1 MTKLKYKF
9 EENFVKDAE
18 KLEDN
23 TYNEKDNYYNYIKY
37 LKFFIIKKLDD
48 EFVKQNIEN
57 FELSTIKKIF
67 KYQNLNIDDEII
79 EIILNMKIYRWFI
92 FEIILRFQRVPEYLL
107 IKYFDKFKDK
117 KDCLYNILNYQ
128 DISNEFMCKINELL

>member
-1 MTKLKYKF
+1 M
-9 EENFVKDAE
+9 KDAE

-117 KDCLYNILNYQ
+117 KNCLYNILNYQ

>member
-1 MTKLKYKF
+1 MIKLKYKF
-9 EENFVKDAE
+9 EDNFVKDSE

-23 TYNEKDNYYNYIKY
+23 TYNSKDEYYKFIKY

-48 EFVKQNIEN
+48 EFVKQNIEI

-79 EIILNMKIYRWFI
+79 EIILNMKIYCWFI

-117 KDCLYNILNYQ
+117 KNCLYNILNYQ

>member
-117 KDCLYNILNYQ
+117 KNCLYNILNYQ